1 MKKNLLEWIV
11 FGVSLALIV
20 GMAGVVGYEHMTREN
35 SPPQLSVMMGEVV
48 QGPNGFSVELVVEN
62 SGDRTAES
70 VQVEASLEGS
80 SDRTEVVLQYVPYRS
95 KRRAWV
101 VLPSDP
107 RQGRLIT
114 RVLGFEEP

>member
-11 FGVSLALIV
+11 FGVSLALIA
-20 GMAGVVGYEHMTREN
+20 GMAGVVGYEQMTREN
-35 SPPQLSVMMGEVV
+35 SPPQLSVVVGEVV
-48 QGPNGFSVELVVEN
+48 PGPDGFSVELVVEN

-80 SDRTEVVLQYVPYRS
+80 SDRVQVILQYVPYRS

-101 VLPSDP
+101 MLSTDP
-107 RQGRLIT
+107 RRGRLVT